1 MSQEKVDRYKEQK
14 ANRKQIM
21 AREKREKFLVKLCA
35 GLVALALVCWL
46 GYSIYDRANQP
57 DTSDVAI
64 TTTAID
70 DYVNTLQQQLQNE
83 KEKPCADGHAVFA

>member
-14 ANRKQIM
+14 AHRKEIM
-21 AREKREKFLVKLCA
+21 AREKRQKFLVKLCA

-46 GYSIYDRANQP
+46 GYSIYDSANKP

-70 DYVNTLQQQLQNE
+70 DYVNSLQ
-83 KEKPCADGHAVFA
+83 

>member
-21 AREKREKFLVKLCA
+21 AREKRRKFLIKVRA
-35 GLVALALVCWL
+35 GVIALALVCWL
-46 GYSIYDRANQP
+46 GYSIYDTVNKP

-70 DYVNTLQQQLQNE
+70 DYVNGLQQ
-83 KEKPCADGHAVFA
+83 

>member
-21 AREKREKFLVKLCA
+21 AREKRRKFLIKVCA
-35 GLVALALVCWL
+35 GMIALALVCWL
-46 GYSIYDRANQP
+46 GYSIYDTVNKP

-70 DYVNTLQQQLQNE
+70 DYVSGLQQ
-83 KEKPCADGHAVFA
+83 

>member
-1 MSQEKVDRYKEQK
+1 MREEIEIMSQEKVDRYKEQK

-21 AREKREKFLVKLCA
+21 AREKREKFLVKFCA

-46 GYSIYDRANQP
+46 GYSIYDSANKP

-70 DYVNTLQQQLQNE
+70 EYVNTLQQ
-83 KEKPCADGHAVFA
+83 

>member
-1 MSQEKVDRYKEQK
+1 MREEIEIMSQEKVDRYKEQK

-21 AREKREKFLVKLCA
+21 AREKHEKFLVKLCA

-46 GYSIYDRANQP
+46 GYSIYDSANKP
-57 DTSDVAI
+57 DTSVAI

-70 DYVNTLQQQLQNE
+70 EYVNTLQQ
-83 KEKPCADGHAVFA
+83 

>member
-46 GYSIYDRANQP
+46 
-57 DTSDVAI
+57 
-64 TTTAID
+64 
-70 DYVNTLQQQLQNE
+70 DYRGV
-83 KEKPCADGHAVFA
+83 

>member
-14 ANRKQIM
+14 ANRKKIM

-35 GLVALALVCWL
+35 SLVALALVGWL
-46 GYSIYDRANQP
+46 GYSVYDRVNQP

-70 DYVNTLQQQLQNE
+70 EYVNTLSE
-83 KEKPCADGHAVFA
+83 

>member
-1 MSQEKVDRYKEQK
+1 MI
-14 ANRKQIM
+14 QIY
-21 AREKREKFLVKLCA
+21 VIA

-46 GYSIYDRANQP
+46 GYSIYDSANKP

-70 DYVNTLQQQLQNE
+70 EYVNTLQQ
-83 KEKPCADGHAVFA
+83 

>member
-21 AREKREKFLVKLCA
+21 ARQKREKFLVKLCA
-35 GLVALALVCWL
+35 GVIALALVCWL
-46 GYSIYDRANQP
+46 GYSIYDTANKP

-64 TTTAID
+64 TTTALD
-70 DYVNTLQQQLQNE
+70 DYVNGLQQ
-83 KEKPCADGHAVFA
+83 

>member
-14 ANRKQIM
+14 VNRKKIM
-21 AREKREKFLVKLCA
+21 AKEKRKKLFTKICA
-35 GLVALALVCWL
+35 GVVALALVGWL
-46 GYSIYDRANQP
+46 GYSIYDRVNQP

-70 DYVNTLQQQLQNE
+70 EYVNTLTQ
-83 KEKPCADGHAVFA
+83 

>member
-21 AREKREKFLVKLCA
+21 AREKHEKFLVKLCA

-46 GYSIYDRANQP
+46 GYSI
-57 DTSDVAI
+57 SDVAI

-70 DYVNTLQQQLQNE
+70 EYVNTLQQ
-83 KEKPCADGHAVFA
+83 

>member
-1 MSQEKVDRYKEQK
+1 MREEIEIMSQEKVDRYKEQK

-21 AREKREKFLVKLCA
+21 AREKHEKFLVKLCA

-46 GYSIYDRANQP
+46 GYSIYDSANKP

-70 DYVNTLQQQLQNE
+70 EYVSTLQQ
-83 KEKPCADGHAVFA
+83 

>member
-21 AREKREKFLVKLCA
+21 TREKRRKFLIKVCA
-35 GLVALALVCWL
+35 GVIALALVCWL
-46 GYSIYDRANQP
+46 GYSIYDTVNKP

-70 DYVNTLQQQLQNE
+70 DYVSGLQQ
-83 KEKPCADGHAVFA
+83 

>member
-21 AREKREKFLVKLCA
+21 AREKRKKLLIKICA
-35 GLVALALVCWL
+35 GVIALALVGWL
-46 GYSIYDRANQP
+46 GYSIYDTVNKP

-64 TTTAID
+64 TTTALD
-70 DYVNTLQQQLQNE
+70 DYVNGLQQ
-83 KEKPCADGHAVFA
+83 

>member
-21 AREKREKFLVKLCA
+21 AKEKREKFLVKLCA

-46 GYSIYDRANQP
+46 
-57 DTSDVAI
+57 AI
-64 TTTAID
+64 PSTIALTNRIH
-70 DYVNTLQQQLQNE
+70 QM
-83 KEKPCADGHAVFA
+83 

>member
-21 AREKREKFLVKLCA
+21 AREKHKKFLIKVCA
-35 GLVALALVCWL
+35 GVIALALVCWL
-46 GYSIYDRANQP
+46 GYSIYDTVNKP

-70 DYVNTLQQQLQNE
+70 DYVSGLQQ
-83 KEKPCADGHAVFA
+83 

>member
-14 ANRKQIM
+14 ANRKIM
-21 AREKREKFLVKLCA
+21 AREKHEKFLVKLCA

-46 GYSIYDRANQP
+46 GYSIYDSANKP

-70 DYVNTLQQQLQNE
+70 EYVNTLQQ
-83 KEKPCADGHAVFA
+83 